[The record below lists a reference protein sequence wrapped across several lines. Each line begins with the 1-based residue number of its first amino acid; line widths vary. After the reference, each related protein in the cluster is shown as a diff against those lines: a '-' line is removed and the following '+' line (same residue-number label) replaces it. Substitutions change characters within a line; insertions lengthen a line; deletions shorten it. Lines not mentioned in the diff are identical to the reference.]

1 VSRLSFLART
11 RELDLGLDDVR
22 DLFAVWDGGTCGAA
36 RARLQDVVTSKVTGL
51 DARIAELSALRA
63 ELELARQSLRDD
75 DSGGADGGCGAGCP
89 CMTATDLA
97 DRRGAWQATLARA
110 HSHSRTAGGARVVLP
125 AEPTLTAR
133 VAELVALEQQ
143 CCSFITVTMTVRAP
157 EQLLLEA
164 TAPEHARP
172 LVEDPLGVPA

>member
-22 DLFAVWDGGTCGAA
+22 DLFGVWGGGTCGAA

-63 ELELARQSLRDD
+63 ELELVRQSLRDD

-89 CMTATDLA
+89 CMTATDLRPQPA
-97 DRRGAWQATLARA
+97 TVIRPRAGAGTLDRPLGRHVSRQAA
-110 HSHSRTAGGARVVLP
+110 
-125 AEPTLTAR
+125 
-133 VAELVALEQQ
+133 
-143 CCSFITVTMTVRAP
+143 AP
-157 EQLLLEA
+157 EPVADAADLA
-164 TAPEHARP
+164 VART
-172 LVEDPLGVPA
+172 LSAQARRMV